1 MSTMRDATRNPTE
14 DEDARGAV
22 KDRRGRRRSR
32 VWRATLPL
40 LVAVP
45 VVLVAGGFIA
55 FAEKI
60 VRSRPPADARADAI
74 VVLTGG
80 AQRIDG
86 ALALIEEKRAKR
98 LLISGVNRDVTTRDL
113 QRLVS
118 GNLRDDLACC
128 VDLGKEALDTIGNA
142 AETRHWAEERGF
154 SSLIVVTS
162 DYHMPRSMTELA
174 GAMPNVE
181 LIPYPVPSAHLSF
194 DGWWHDPGAFG
205 LLAREYGKYLVANA
219 RQLLPSGALAADA
232 APDAAP

>member
-1 MSTMRDATRNPTE
+1 MRELTRDSTEEAEEGRA
-14 DEDARGAV
+14 AAGS
-22 KDRRGRRRSR
+22 RRGRRRSCL
-32 VWRATLPL
+32 WRAVLPL

-45 VVLVAGGFIA
+45 VVLFAVGFIA
-55 FAEKI
+55 FAEQI
-60 VRSRPPADARADAI
+60 ARSRPPADARADAV

-86 ALALIEEKRAKR
+86 ALALIEAKRARR
-98 LLISGVNRDVTTRDL
+98 LLISGVNRNVTQRDL
-113 QRLVS
+113 ERVVS

-162 DYHMPRSMTELA
+162 DYHMPRSMTELG
-174 GAMPNVE
+174 GAMPDIE
-181 LIPYPVPSAHLSF
+181 LIPYPVPSGHLAF

-232 APDAAP
+232 AH

>member
-1 MSTMRDATRNPTE
+1 MRELTRNPTE
-14 DEDARGAV
+14 DAEG
-22 KDRRGRRRSR
+22 RRGRRRSCL
-32 VWRATLPL
+32 WRAALPL

-45 VVLVAGGFIA
+45 AVLIAGGFIV

-60 VRSRPPADARADAI
+60 ARSRPPADARADAI

-86 ALALIEEKRAKR
+86 ALALIAEKRAKR
-98 LLISGVNRDVTTRDL
+98 LLISGVNQDVTQHDL
-113 QRLVS
+113 ERVVS

-128 VDLGKEALDTIGNA
+128 VDLGKEARDTIGNA
-142 AETRHWAEERGF
+142 AEARHWAEERGF

-174 GAMPNVE
+174 SAMPNVE
-181 LIPYPVPSAHLSF
+181 LIPYPVSSAHIAF

-219 RQLLPSGALAADA
+219 RQFLPSGALAAE
-232 APDAAP
+232 

>member
-1 MSTMRDATRNPTE
+1 MSELTRDPTE
-14 DEDARGAV
+14 RERRAAV
-22 KDRRGRRRSR
+22 KNRRGRRRSR
-32 VWRATLPL
+32 LWRATLPL
-40 LVAVP
+40 VVAVP
-45 VVLVAGGFIA
+45 VVLLAAGFIA
-55 FAEKI
+55 FAETI
-60 VRSRPPADARADAI
+60 VGSRPPADPRADAI

-86 ALALIEEKRAKR
+86 ALALIAEKRAKR
-98 LLISGVNRDVTTRDL
+98 LLISGVNRDVTSRDL
-113 QRLVS
+113 ERVVS

-128 VDLGKEALDTIGNA
+128 VDLGKEARDTIGNA
-142 AETRHWAEERGF
+142 AETRNWAEERGF

-181 LIPYPVPSAHLSF
+181 LIPYPVPSPHLTF
-194 DGWWHDPGAFG
+194 EGWWHDPGAFG

-232 APDAAP
+232 AR

>member
-1 MSTMRDATRNPTE
+1 MSELTREPTE
-14 DEDARGAV
+14 EADESRAAA
-22 KDRRGRRRSR
+22 KDRRSRRRSR
-32 VWRATLPL
+32 LWRATLPL

-45 VVLVAGGFIA
+45 VVLTAVGFIA

-60 VRSRPPADARADAI
+60 AHSRPPADPRADAI

-98 LLISGVNRDVTTRDL
+98 LLISGVNPDVTQRDL
-113 QRLVS
+113 ERIVS
-118 GNLRDDLACC
+118 GTLRDNLACC

-142 AETRHWAEERGF
+142 AETRLWAEERGF

-174 GAMPNVE
+174 GAMPDIE
-181 LIPYPVPSAHLSF
+181 LIPYPVPSAHLAF
-194 DGWWHDPGAFG
+194 AGWWHDPGAFG

-219 RQLLPSGALAADA
+219 RQLLPDGALAADA
-232 APDAAP
+232 AP